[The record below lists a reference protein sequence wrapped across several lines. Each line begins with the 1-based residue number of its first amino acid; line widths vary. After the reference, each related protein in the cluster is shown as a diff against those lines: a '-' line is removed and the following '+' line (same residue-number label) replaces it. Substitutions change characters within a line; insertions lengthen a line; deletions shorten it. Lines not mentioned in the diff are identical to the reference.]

1 MYRFIVGVI
10 IGALTYAVFCGEVR
24 SDVDR
29 DLVTPEGTSL
39 VGYDMAPVQVD
50 VYAGASI
57 SQWDCFPTASSSGD
71 AVIMVAHLMYPSG
84 IASYTCQLVS
94 GGRIVPLPHYHP
106 ERLASYSQ

>member
-29 DLVTPEGTSL
+29 ELVTPEGTSL

-50 VYAGASI
+50 IHSNRSI
-57 SQWDCFPTASSSGD
+57 SEWDC
-71 AVIMVAHLMYPSG
+71 YPSNAAIQELNIVVYLNLPAGVAIYNCTLVRG
-84 IASYTCQLVS
+84 IPKM
-94 GGRIVPLPHYHP
+94 PLPP
-106 ERLASYSQ
+106 NNRFIPIGYSQ